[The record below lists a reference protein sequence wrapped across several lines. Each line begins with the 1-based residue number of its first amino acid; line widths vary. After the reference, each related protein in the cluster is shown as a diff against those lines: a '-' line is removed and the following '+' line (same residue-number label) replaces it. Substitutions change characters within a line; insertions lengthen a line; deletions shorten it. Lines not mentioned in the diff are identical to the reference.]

1 MSKII
6 GIDLG
11 TTNSCVSVMENGKPK
26 VIENAEGAR
35 TTPSIIAYQDGG
47 EILVGAPAK
56 RQAVTN
62 PKNTLYAV
70 KRLIGRKFDE
80 KKLQE
85 LKEQIKD
92 LEASILYSKAES
104 ENARKRA
111 LEDIEKAR
119 KFAVEKFCQEILL
132 VKDSLDAALT
142 IEKASLESYKDGI
155 DLTSKQLLNIFA
167 KFNIEEINPEEETFD
182 PNFHQAMTM
191 IETEGEANK
200 ILNVM
205 QKGYKLN
212 DRVLRPALVTV
223 SKAK

>member
-1 MSKII
+1 MAKKETKQSTKK
-6 GIDLG
+6 
-11 TTNSCVSVMENGKPK
+11 ENK
-26 VIENAEGAR
+26 V
-35 TTPSIIAYQDGG
+35 
-47 EILVGAPAK
+47 
-56 RQAVTN
+56 
-62 PKNTLYAV
+62 
-70 KRLIGRKFDE
+70 DE
-80 KKLQE
+80 KKLNE

-92 LEASILYSKAES
+92 LEATILYSKAES

-142 IEKASLESYKDGI
+142 IDKASLESYKDGI
-155 DLTSKQLLNIFA
+155 ELTSKQLLNIFA

-205 QKGYKLN
+205 QKGYKLH

>member
-1 MSKII
+1 MAKKETKRSTKKESK
-6 GIDLG
+6 
-11 TTNSCVSVMENGKPK
+11 V
-26 VIENAEGAR
+26 
-35 TTPSIIAYQDGG
+35 
-47 EILVGAPAK
+47 
-56 RQAVTN
+56 
-62 PKNTLYAV
+62 
-70 KRLIGRKFDE
+70 DE

>member
-1 MSKII
+1 MAKKETKQSTKK
-6 GIDLG
+6 
-11 TTNSCVSVMENGKPK
+11 EN
-26 VIENAEGAR
+26 
-35 TTPSIIAYQDGG
+35 
-47 EILVGAPAK
+47 
-56 RQAVTN
+56 
-62 PKNTLYAV
+62 
-70 KRLIGRKFDE
+70 KFDE
-80 KKLQE
+80 KKLNE

-111 LEDIEKAR
+111 VEDIEKAR

-142 IEKASLESYKDGI
+142 IDKASLESYKDGI
-155 DLTSKQLLNIFA
+155 ELTSKQLLNIFA

>member
-1 MSKII
+1 MAKKEIKQSTKK
-6 GIDLG
+6 
-11 TTNSCVSVMENGKPK
+11 ENK
-26 VIENAEGAR
+26 V
-35 TTPSIIAYQDGG
+35 
-47 EILVGAPAK
+47 
-56 RQAVTN
+56 
-62 PKNTLYAV
+62 
-70 KRLIGRKFDE
+70 DE

-92 LEASILYSKAES
+92 LEASVLYSKAES

-119 KFAVEKFCQEILL
+119 KFAIEKFCQEILL

-167 KFNIEEINPEEETFD
+167 KFNIEEIDPKEETFD

>member
-1 MSKII
+1 MAKKEIKQSTKK
-6 GIDLG
+6 
-11 TTNSCVSVMENGKPK
+11 ENK
-26 VIENAEGAR
+26 V
-35 TTPSIIAYQDGG
+35 
-47 EILVGAPAK
+47 
-56 RQAVTN
+56 
-62 PKNTLYAV
+62 
-70 KRLIGRKFDE
+70 DE

-92 LEASILYSKAES
+92 LEASVLYSKAES

-119 KFAVEKFCQEILL
+119 KFAIEKFCQEILL

-167 KFNIEEINPEEETFD
+167 KFNIEEIDPKEETFD

-205 QKGYKLN
+205 KKGYKLN

>member
-1 MSKII
+1 MPKKETKRSTKKESK
-6 GIDLG
+6 
-11 TTNSCVSVMENGKPK
+11 V
-26 VIENAEGAR
+26 
-35 TTPSIIAYQDGG
+35 
-47 EILVGAPAK
+47 
-56 RQAVTN
+56 
-62 PKNTLYAV
+62 
-70 KRLIGRKFDE
+70 DE

>member
-1 MSKII
+1 MAKKETKQSTKKESKV
-6 GIDLG
+6 D
-11 TTNSCVSVMENGKPK
+11 
-26 VIENAEGAR
+26 
-35 TTPSIIAYQDGG
+35 
-47 EILVGAPAK
+47 
-56 RQAVTN
+56 
-62 PKNTLYAV
+62 
-70 KRLIGRKFDE
+70 
-80 KKLQE
+80 KKELQE

>member
-1 MSKII
+1 MAKKETKRSTKKESK
-6 GIDLG
+6 
-11 TTNSCVSVMENGKPK
+11 V
-26 VIENAEGAR
+26 
-35 TTPSIIAYQDGG
+35 
-47 EILVGAPAK
+47 
-56 RQAVTN
+56 
-62 PKNTLYAV
+62 
-70 KRLIGRKFDE
+70 DE

-119 KFAVEKFCQEILL
+119 KFAIEKFCQEILL

-212 DRVLRPALVTV
+212 ERVLRPALVTV

>member
-1 MSKII
+1 MAKKEIKQSTKK
-6 GIDLG
+6 
-11 TTNSCVSVMENGKPK
+11 ENK
-26 VIENAEGAR
+26 V
-35 TTPSIIAYQDGG
+35 
-47 EILVGAPAK
+47 
-56 RQAVTN
+56 
-62 PKNTLYAV
+62 
-70 KRLIGRKFDE
+70 DE

-92 LEASILYSKAES
+92 LEASVLYSKAES

-119 KFAVEKFCQEILL
+119 KFAIEKFCQEILL

-142 IEKASLESYKDGI
+142 LEKASLESYKDGI

-191 IETEGEANK
+191 IETEGDANK

>member
-1 MSKII
+1 MAKKETKRSTKKESK
-6 GIDLG
+6 
-11 TTNSCVSVMENGKPK
+11 V
-26 VIENAEGAR
+26 
-35 TTPSIIAYQDGG
+35 
-47 EILVGAPAK
+47 
-56 RQAVTN
+56 
-62 PKNTLYAV
+62 
-70 KRLIGRKFDE
+70 DE

-119 KFAVEKFCQEILL
+119 KFAIEKFCQEILL

>member
-1 MSKII
+1 MAKKETKQSTK
-6 GIDLG
+6 
-11 TTNSCVSVMENGKPK
+11 NENK
-26 VIENAEGAR
+26 V
-35 TTPSIIAYQDGG
+35 
-47 EILVGAPAK
+47 
-56 RQAVTN
+56 
-62 PKNTLYAV
+62 
-70 KRLIGRKFDE
+70 DE

-92 LEASILYSKAES
+92 LEASVLYSKAES

-119 KFAVEKFCQEILL
+119 KFAIEKFCQEILL

-212 DRVLRPALVTV
+212 ERVLRPALVTV

>member
-1 MSKII
+1 MAKKETKQSTKKESKV
-6 GIDLG
+6 D
-11 TTNSCVSVMENGKPK
+11 
-26 VIENAEGAR
+26 
-35 TTPSIIAYQDGG
+35 
-47 EILVGAPAK
+47 
-56 RQAVTN
+56 
-62 PKNTLYAV
+62 
-70 KRLIGRKFDE
+70 
-80 KKLQE
+80 KKELQE

-191 IETEGEANK
+191 IETEGETNK

>member
-1 MSKII
+1 MAKKEIKQSTKK
-6 GIDLG
+6 
-11 TTNSCVSVMENGKPK
+11 ENK
-26 VIENAEGAR
+26 V
-35 TTPSIIAYQDGG
+35 
-47 EILVGAPAK
+47 
-56 RQAVTN
+56 
-62 PKNTLYAV
+62 
-70 KRLIGRKFDE
+70 DE

-92 LEASILYSKAES
+92 LEASLLYSKAES

-119 KFAVEKFCQEILL
+119 KFAIEKFCQEILL

-155 DLTSKQLLNIFA
+155 DLTSKQLINIFA

>member
-1 MSKII
+1 MAEKEKKQSVEKKEKANSKQKAGKNYPKKII
-6 GIDLG
+6 
-11 TTNSCVSVMENGKPK
+11 
-26 VIENAEGAR
+26 
-35 TTPSIIAYQDGG
+35 
-47 EILVGAPAK
+47 
-56 RQAVTN
+56 
-62 PKNTLYAV
+62 
-70 KRLIGRKFDE
+70 
-80 KKLQE
+80 E
-85 LKEQIKD
+85 LEEQIKE
-92 LEASILYSKAES
+92 LEASILYSKAEADNS
-104 ENARKRA
+104 RKRA

-132 VKDSLDAALT
+132 VKDSLDAALS

-167 KFNIEEINPEEETFD
+167 KFNIEEIDPVDKEFD

-191 IETEGEANK
+191 IESDGDPNK

-212 DRVLRPALVTV
+212 ERVLRPALVTV

>member
-1 MSKII
+1 MAKKEIKQSTKK
-6 GIDLG
+6 
-11 TTNSCVSVMENGKPK
+11 ENK
-26 VIENAEGAR
+26 V
-35 TTPSIIAYQDGG
+35 
-47 EILVGAPAK
+47 
-56 RQAVTN
+56 
-62 PKNTLYAV
+62 
-70 KRLIGRKFDE
+70 DE

-92 LEASILYSKAES
+92 LEASVLYSKAES

-119 KFAVEKFCQEILL
+119 KFAIEKFCQEILL

-142 IEKASLESYKDGI
+142 IDKASLESYKDGI
-155 DLTSKQLLNIFA
+155 ELTSKQLLNIFA

>member
-1 MSKII
+1 MAKKEIKQSTKK
-6 GIDLG
+6 
-11 TTNSCVSVMENGKPK
+11 ENK
-26 VIENAEGAR
+26 V
-35 TTPSIIAYQDGG
+35 
-47 EILVGAPAK
+47 
-56 RQAVTN
+56 
-62 PKNTLYAV
+62 
-70 KRLIGRKFDE
+70 DE

-92 LEASILYSKAES
+92 LEASVLYSKAES

-119 KFAVEKFCQEILL
+119 KFAIEKFCQEILL

-155 DLTSKQLLNIFA
+155 DLTSKQLINIFA